1 MTRGRHALC
10 VSNSICFLV
19 CPCPTFTFQL
29 PSNEPSS
36 HRFRLFFSYLA
47 HMPTQPCAPALYR
60 AHPHT
65 HVHARTCRR
74 EAAVNYV
81 PHIQDVV
88 QSFSYSSRHQRGFPT
103 QGTAFK
109 QPLTVAR
116 AAGRADMLTQWWSE
130 CTSLHAF
137 VGTRGPK
144 DAACFRV
151 HADVCNC
158 VWCASPPPIPLLSLL
173 LPSSLLTLPAHRYI
187 LHRHW
192 GSILQLRPQPR
203 LVSKRHCGG
212 LRRKRCW
219 PLAGC

>member
-1 MTRGRHALC
+1 MNPAPIDS
-10 VSNSICFLV
+10 V
-19 CPCPTFTFQL
+19 
-29 PSNEPSS
+29 
-36 HRFRLFFSYLA
+36 FFSYLA

-60 AHPHT
+60 SHPHT

-158 VWCASPPPIPLLSLL
+158 VWCASPSPIPLLIL
-173 LPSSLLTLPAHRYI
+173 LPPPPFSLF
-187 LHRHW
+187 RHTFIFFTGTGDQYSNCD
-192 GSILQLRPQPR
+192 GSQDQFQRGIAA
-203 LVSKRHCGG
+203 VF
-212 LRRKRCW
+212 
-219 PLAGC
+219 AGRGAGHWQAAEGN